1 MTKPLVFNYKNYE
14 DLRQLCKQTLDDN
27 QTLMADN
34 RKLRQEVEELKRL
47 NEGYVKVIAKS
58 QETVNKLMA
67 NLNGERK

>member
-1 MTKPLVFNYKNYE
+1 MTKPLVFNYKDYE